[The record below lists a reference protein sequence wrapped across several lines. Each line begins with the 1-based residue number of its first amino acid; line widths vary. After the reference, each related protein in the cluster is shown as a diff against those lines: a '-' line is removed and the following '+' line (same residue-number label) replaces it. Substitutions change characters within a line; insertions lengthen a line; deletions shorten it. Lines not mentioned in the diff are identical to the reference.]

1 MSKGKVIILGAGL
14 VGSLMAI
21 NLRKA
26 GFSVTIFEKR
36 TDPRKQPNF
45 GGRSIN
51 LALSVRGLL
60 ALEAVGLKE
69 EVKSIA
75 IPMHGRMM
83 HSTDGALT
91 SQAYGKEG
99 QFINAISR
107 GLLNKMLVDKAE
119 EMGAE
124 VHFDHKCVKV
134 DVDQNEVIIEANGAK
149 NTFTADLILGT
160 DGAFSAMRQSFQRRD
175 RFDFSQNF
183 IEHGYKEL
191 TIAPKNGD
199 FALDN
204 NALHIWPRGNF
215 MMIAL
220 PNKDKSFTCTL
231 FFPFEGPC
239 SFESIKDDDEIA
251 EFFLSYF
258 PDLVA
263 VMPDYKEQYKANPV
277 ASLITIKCFPW
288 AVNRCMM
295 LGDAS
300 HAIVPFYGQGMNAG
314 FEDCFLFAEMSKAM
328 NYDWTK
334 ILPQYQEMR
343 KIDADAISDLALQNF
358 IEMRDSVADP
368 KFLFQKKVEAK
379 LHELYPNDW
388 IPQYTMVTF
397 SNLPYSKA
405 LKKGKLQHKIIQKH
419 LTYEN
424 MQNFESMKFENII
437 SELLSEQNSIN
448 NA

>member
-1 MSKGKVIILGAGL
+1 MNKGNVIILGAGL

-21 NLRKA
+21 YLRQA

-36 TDPRKQPNF
+36 TDPRTQPNY

-51 LALSVRGLL
+51 LALSVRGLR

-83 HSTDGALT
+83 HSIVGELT
-91 SQAYGKEG
+91 PQPYGKEG

-124 VHFDHKCVKV
+124 VLFDHKCLEV
-134 DVDQNEVIIEANGAK
+134 DVDANNVVIKHNGGVQN
-149 NTFTADLILGT
+149 FTADLVLAT
-160 DGAFSAMRQSFQRRD
+160 DGAFSSMRQSMQRRD

-191 TIAPKNGD
+191 TIAPKNGE
-199 FALDN
+199 FVLES

-231 FFPFEGPC
+231 FFPFEGDC
-239 SFESIKDDDEIA
+239 SFQSIDSDKKIE
-251 EFFLSYF
+251 EFFLNFF
-258 PDLVA
+258 PDLVE
-263 VMPDYKEQYKANPV
+263 VMPDYREQYKSNPV
-277 ASLITIKCFPW
+277 SSLITVKCYPW
-288 AVNRCMM
+288 AVNSCIM

-314 FEDCFLFAEMSKAM
+314 FEDCFLFAELAKEMD
-328 NYDWTK
+328 YDWLK
-334 ILPQYQEMR
+334 ILPSFQKMR
-343 KIDADAISDLALQNF
+343 KKDADAIADLALQNF

-379 LHELYPNDW
+379 LHDLYPNDW

-397 SNLPYSKA
+397 SNLPYSQA
-405 LKKGKLQHKIIQKH
+405 LLKGKLQHKVIQSH
-419 LTYEN
+419 LTMSNMEN
-424 MQNFESMKFENII
+424 FDNMDFEDII
-437 SELLSEQNSIN
+437 RELHIEQNSISN
-448 NA
+448 S